1 MKKYYVFLF
10 GIIFIFIF
18 TGCSFLSFNSP
29 ISYSEFDVGSSS
41 SETDNIIPHE
51 EDSSSDNNDVSSAES
66 ALSANEE
73 EELFLDYWND
83 THLGYIVN
91 IPCDDDDSPQQY
103 EFWLISSIYLQEKFP
118 DKKEI
123 DANGYACYPT
133 DYYFNLLRSMFGDSF
148 DYSNYLPKSENGLTQ
163 ICDAYDFGYVYA
175 ELDSDSI
182 SLDGQTLSCRAKMI
196 WKEPGYVKDLG
207 VLHYT
212 FAIHPENQYSRYLLL
227 SLHKSSATK

>member
-73 EELFLDYWND
+73 KELFLDYWND
-83 THLGYIVN
+83 THFGNIVN
-91 IPCDDDDSPQQY
+91 VPDDGDSFQQY
-103 EFWLISSIYLQEKFP
+103 DFWLISSLYLQKKFP
-118 DKKEI
+118 DKKEFDTMVMNAI
-123 DANGYACYPT
+123 LPT
-133 DYYFNLLRSMFGDSF
+133 TIPIFYILCSVI
-148 DYSNYLPKSENGLTQ
+148 Q
-163 ICDAYDFGYVYA
+163 
-175 ELDSDSI
+175 SI
-182 SLDGQTLSCRAKMI
+182 IVTIFQ
-196 WKEPGYVKDLG
+196 
-207 VLHYT
+207 
-212 FAIHPENQYSRYLLL
+212 NQ
-227 SLHKSSATK
+227 KTD

>member
-73 EELFLDYWND
+73 KELFLDYWND
-83 THLGYIVN
+83 THFGNIVN
-91 IPCDDDDSPQQY
+91 VPDDGDSFQQY
-103 EFWLISSIYLQEKFP
+103 DFWLISSLYLQKKFP
-118 DKKEI
+118 DKKEF
-123 DANGYACYPT
+123 DTNGNECYPT
-133 DYYFNLLRSMFGDSF
+133 DYYSNLLHSMFGDS
-148 DYSNYLPKSENGLTQ
+148 
-163 ICDAYDFGYVYA
+163 ICNSKHLNHPRIQV
-175 ELDSDSI
+175 LSI
-182 SLDGQTLSCRAKMI
+182 SFLHCNKVFDHLTKYYLNLIQH
-196 WKEPGYVKDLG
+196 KDTHSHMRHKFESIRFLI
-207 VLHYT
+207 LEDSYYYT

-227 SLHKSSATK
+227 SLNDSSITK

>member
-1 MKKYYVFLF
+1 MKKNCVLLF
-10 GIIFIFIF
+10 GIVFLLS
-18 TGCSFLSFNSP
+18 GCSFLSSDAP
-29 ISYSEFDVGSSS
+29 IRHSESAVESASSQ
-41 SETDNIIPHE
+41 TDTVLSRE
-51 EDSSSDNNDVSSAES
+51 EPSDSDTNDASSAES
-66 ALSANEE
+66 APSAEE
-73 EELFLDYWND
+73 EKELFLDFWND

-118 DKKEI
+118 DKKEF
-123 DANGYACYPT
+123 DADGYACYPT

-182 SLDGQTLSCRAKMI
+182 SSDGQTLSCSAKML
-196 WKEPGYVKDLG
+196 WKEPGLVKDLG
-207 VLHYT
+207 VWHYT
-212 FAIHPENQYSRYLLL
+212 FAIHPENQYSRYMLKHIAGD
-227 SLHKSSATK
+227 SLF

>member
-73 EELFLDYWND
+73 KELFLDYWND
-83 THLGYIVN
+83 THFGNIVN
-91 IPCDDDDSPQQY
+91 VPDD
-103 EFWLISSIYLQEKFP
+103 
-118 DKKEI
+118 
-123 DANGYACYPT
+123 
-133 DYYFNLLRSMFGDSF
+133 GDSF
-148 DYSNYLPKSENGLTQ
+148 QQYDLTQ
-163 ICDAYDFGYVYA
+163 MVMNAILPTTIPIFYILCSVIQ
-175 ELDSDSI
+175 SI
-182 SLDGQTLSCRAKMI
+182 IVTIFQ
-196 WKEPGYVKDLG
+196 
-207 VLHYT
+207 
-212 FAIHPENQYSRYLLL
+212 NQ
-227 SLHKSSATK
+227 KTD